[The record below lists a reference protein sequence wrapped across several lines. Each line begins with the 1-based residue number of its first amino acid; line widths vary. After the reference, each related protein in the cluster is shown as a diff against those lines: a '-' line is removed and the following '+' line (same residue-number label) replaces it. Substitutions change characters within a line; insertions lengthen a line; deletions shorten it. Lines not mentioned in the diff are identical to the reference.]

1 MVSTIYTSTL
11 TSACMCMHVG
21 ISTTANESTAGADD
35 SVDVP
40 NLHDIKLQA
49 IAIKYT
55 QLYYDEH
62 VYWEIYYYTLYSFP
76 VYL

>member
-1 MVSTIYTSTL
+1 
-11 TSACMCMHVG
+11 MCMHVG
-21 ISTTANESTAGADD
+21 ISTTANESTASADD
-35 SVDVP
+35 SVDV
-40 NLHDIKLQA
+40 LQA

-55 QLYYDEH
+55 QLYSDEH